1 VTRDR
6 TALSGPQSGAAD
18 PAAGLAP
25 GVPELRL
32 AGIEKSFVTGRGAA
46 RSRLLVLKGIS
57 LTVQHGEHVAIIGR
71 SGSGKSTLIRCMNL
85 LEVPDRGTIE
95 ADGASIYQ
103 DRILLN
109 PKQLVG
115 FRRRVGMVFQQ
126 FNLFPHLTVVENVA
140 LPLTKGVGLA
150 QPAALERAVS
160 MLSKVGLA
168 DKVRSYPRELSGG
181 QQQRVAI
188 ARTLA
193 LQPAI
198 VLFDEPTS
206 ALDPELVGEVLAV
219 LRELANEGM
228 TMVIVT
234 HELAFAAEVSNR
246 VVFLDAGLVAEE
258 GPPEQIFKAPVN
270 PRTQS
275 FVSQFAG

>member
-1 VTRDR
+1 MTRDR

-18 PAAGLAP
+18 PTAGLAP
-25 GVPELRL
+25 SVPELRL
-32 AGIEKSFVTGRGAA
+32 AGIEKSFVTGRGTA
-46 RSRLLVLKGIS
+46 RSRLPVLKGIS
-57 LTVQHGEHVAIIGR
+57 LTVHHGEHVAIIGR

-103 DRILLN
+103 DRILLS

-140 LPLTKGVGLA
+140 LPLTRGVGLA

-168 DKVRSYPRELSGG
+168 DKLRSYPRELSGG

-193 LQPAI
+193 LQPAV

-234 HELAFAAEVSNR
+234 HEMAFAAEVSNR
-246 VVFLDAGLVAEE
+246 VVFLDAGQVAEE

-275 FVSQFAG
+275 FVGQFAG

>member
-1 VTRDR
+1 MTRDR

-95 ADGASIYQ
+95 ADGDSIYQ
-103 DRILLN
+103 DRILLS

-140 LPLTKGVGLA
+140 LPLTRGVGLA
-150 QPAALERAVS
+150 QSAALERAVS

-168 DKVRSYPRELSGG
+168 DKLRSYPRELSGG

-193 LQPAI
+193 LQPAV

-234 HELAFAAEVSNR
+234 HEMAFAAEVSNR
-246 VVFLDAGLVAEE
+246 VVFLDAGQVAEE

-275 FVSQFAG
+275 FVRQFAG

>member
-193 LQPAI
+193 LQPAV

-270 PRTQS
+270 ARTQS

>member
-1 VTRDR
+1 MTRDR

-103 DRILLN
+103 DRILLS

-140 LPLTKGVGLA
+140 LPLTRGVGLA

-168 DKVRSYPRELSGG
+168 DKLRSYPRELSGG

-193 LQPAI
+193 LQPAV

-234 HELAFAAEVSNR
+234 HEMAFAAEVSNR
-246 VVFLDAGLVAEE
+246 VVFLDAGQVAEE

-270 PRTQS
+270 ARTQS